1 MKIND
6 YEIKDIVKRIYRLQL
21 KFHKLCR
28 KLGKIEVGHT
38 PFGDYIGGL
47 TFEDVLEEMDICL
60 DTEDRNV
67 ICWRLSYSDIPF
79 IYNVKPDVYNGRFD
93 LKYMGTFDFKQIVLN
108 YLEDMEAD
116 LKTEIDDQEVRMAE
130 CYEKLGAIKKSRHTA
145 KPTQRI

>member
-1 MKIND
+1 MKINE

-28 KLGKIEVGHT
+28 KLGKLKVKST

-47 TFEDVLEEMDICL
+47 DFEDVLEEMDIRL
-60 DTEDRNV
+60 DAEDRNV
-67 ICWRLSYSDIPF
+67 IRWRLSYSDIPF
-79 IYNVKPDVYNGRFD
+79 IYNVKPNVYNGQFD

-116 LKTEIDDQEVRMAE
+116 LKTEIDDQELRMAE
-130 CYEKLGAIKKSRHTA
+130 CYEKLGAINKIRQNVNH
-145 KPTQRI
+145 I